1 MGIKGAVNFTRK
13 STIKEKI
20 QNKPDI
26 TTLEEAVLSRKMG
39 HSLKTQKGYMT
50 GMKKHVKMIEMKN

>member
-13 STIKEKI
+13 SNIKEKI
-20 QNKPDI
+20 QNKLGV

-39 HSLKTQKGYMT
+39 HSIITQKTFMT
-50 GMKKHVKMIEMKN
+50 GVKK